1 MRISEKLHR
10 KCLKKQN
17 LGTVKVR
24 TMPWGRFCQE
34 NGELPGKKVLKDG
47 FLEVRPKEAGT
58 RAEVTEGDMQLQKP
72 RSHAAPFQGS
82 LERHLQGR
90 GVWGRRGRCQL
101 TAPSSK
107 TQSVLEIYYD
117 SIKKSKPWVW
127 EWAQPLFSLLF
138 LEQNCPFSPQAS
150 CLSGLGHIWPHTPPL
165 PSALRMLVA
174 LPFRALASLPVK
186 GRTEP
191 PDLLLNLTG
200 CLSGW

>member
-58 RAEVTEGDMQLQKP
+58 RAEVTEGDMQLQKS

-117 SIKKSKPWVW
+117 SIKKSKP
-127 EWAQPLFSLLF
+127 
-138 LEQNCPFSPQAS
+138 
-150 CLSGLGHIWPHTPPL
+150 
-165 PSALRMLVA
+165 
-174 LPFRALASLPVK
+174 
-186 GRTEP
+186 
-191 PDLLLNLTG
+191 
-200 CLSGW
+200 